1 MSTKSKLLAMTENLQ
16 LPEEQPATAEAGSRT
31 AGPTPSN
38 GQARDNAQQAQPRF
52 PPVASGAAPR
62 TGPGQMLQF
71 RGQMLAVEG
80 ELGKLRDRLKEHE
93 GSTPTRKLDPQVVVP
108 SRWAN
113 RHPASFS
120 TAEFTRLRQD
130 IEQAGGNVQPISVRV
145 LIDQP
150 GRYEIVFGHRRHRA
164 CSELGIPVLATI
176 DASAVT
182 DHDLFSAMDR
192 ENRERADLS
201 PYEQGTMYRRAID
214 EKLYPSNRRLAEA
227 LGVSHTWV
235 ANVLLVADL
244 PAPVVECFRSPLE
257 IQHRHAKDIAAALE
271 TDRKGVLRR
280 AEKLRAQ
287 EQPKAAASVV
297 SALVGGYSELA
308 EPTHQPL
315 EIGGK
320 QIGRWSR
327 DRAGRLIVQIEAAY
341 VGEDRHLAVLKS
353 IAAALKP

>member
-16 LPEEQPATAEAGSRT
+16 LPEAATAALG
-31 AGPTPSN
+31 GPTTTPMAADDGPPGIGTPQS
-38 GQARDNAQQAQPRF
+38 QTKF
-52 PPVASGAAPR
+52 PPVATGAAPR

-93 GSTPTRKLDPQVVVP
+93 GAIPTRKLDPKTIVP

-113 RHPASFS
+113 RHPDSFT
-120 TAEFTRLRQD
+120 TAEFARLKQD
-130 IEQAGGNVQPISVRV
+130 IELAGGNVQPISVRV

-176 DASAVT
+176 DTSAVS
-182 DHDLFSAMDR
+182 DHDLFSAIDR

-201 PYEQGTMYRRAID
+201 PYEQGTMYRRALD

-257 IQHRHAKDIAAALE
+257 IQHRHAKSIASALE

-287 EQPKAAASVV
+287 DRPKAPAAVV
-297 SALVGGYSELA
+297 AALVGASNEAA
-308 EPTHQPL
+308 EPVHQPL
-315 EIGGK
+315 EVDGK
-320 QIGRWSR
+320 QVGRWSR
-327 DRAGRLIVQIEAAY
+327 DGEGRLTVHIEAAHLNN
-341 VGEDRHLAVLKS
+341 DRHLSVLKS
-353 IAAALKP
+353 IAAALKG